1 MIRAFLDKVLLNAR
15 SYLNLNKGMKMNW
28 NDTDYRAWVC
38 EQLGVDYDGL
48 PLSHSLKQ
56 RFLAM
61 AQKAALVYPGPLARR
76 NVNLLMTKPAA
87 PVLDTA
93 EPRVAGRPFFGTR
106 PSSTQAPSHHQALD
120 APLMVAWM

>member
-1 MIRAFLDKVLLNAR
+1 
-15 SYLNLNKGMKMNW
+15 MNW

-93 EPRVAGRPFFGTR
+93 DAAENALISQYDRELVALQERKARF
-106 PSSTQAPSHHQALD
+106 SKMADAAAEKVKAL
-120 APLMVAWM
+120 AKKRAAVAKALGITPADNTL